1 VGLVDA
7 LKSMLGLGGGGA
19 SSSPDRGLYWYVRC
33 NRCKDV
39 VRVRINMA
47 NEVSELGD
55 GTEEEED
62 GGIVA
67 TNPDARYVVVKGV
80 VDSKCYRSMRLTVL
94 FDGRKRELE
103 SSVEGGGEVVDQ
115 AAWEAS
121 QASKQ
126 RSGAPPS

>member
-1 VGLVDA
+1 MGLVDA
-7 LKSMLGLGGGGA
+7 LKSMLGLGGGA

-33 NRCKDV
+33 NRCQDV

-47 NEVSELGD
+47 NEVSELDD
-55 GTEEEED
+55 GTDEEED

-67 TNPDARYVVVKGV
+67 TNPAARYVVVKGV

-126 RSGAPPS
+126 RSGASPS

>member
-1 VGLVDA
+1 MGLMDA

-55 GTEEEED
+55 GTEEED
-62 GGIVA
+62 GSIVA
-67 TNPDARYVVVKGV
+67 MNPDARYVVVKGV

-94 FDGRKRELE
+94 FDGRKHELE
-103 SSVEGGGEVVDQ
+103 SSVEGGEVVDR

-121 QASKQ
+121 QATKQ
-126 RSGAPPS
+126 QSEAPPS